1 MCFRS
6 VRDRGVTMVSL
17 TDIKLTLH
25 FLCSAVSWTCVWTGV
40 GIAEQCLSKHRAVPA
55 QCHSGSAPHS
65 DIAAGTSGMAKQPG
79 LDTTTTAKLP
89 QAHSTPCQLTHSHK
103 NWGITFPKQPLPED
117 SLCLSLYLK
126 GDVMAFAITGA
137 KKGTFTSCLYTPS
150 SLTQVSFFFFSCF
163 CFSDSFPHPIEIG
176 EWASDWAGPGQ
187 QLSHTVR
194 FRVHE
199 TLLILQIPFYSICTR
214 FSIFRFI
221 IR

>member
-1 MCFRS
+1 
-6 VRDRGVTMVSL
+6 MVSL

-89 QAHSTPCQLTHSHK
+89 WPQAHSTPYQVTHSQK

-137 KKGTFTSCLYTPS
+137 EKGTFTSCLFTPS
-150 SLTQVSFFFFSCF
+150 SLTHKFFFFLF
-163 CFSDSFPHPIEIG
+163 LLFWFFPSSHWNWG
-176 EWASDWAGPGQ
+176 VSKW
-187 QLSHTVR
+187 LSWSWTATKPHSK
-194 FRVHE
+194 
-199 TLLILQIPFYSICTR
+199 I
-214 FSIFRFI
+214 
-221 IR
+221 